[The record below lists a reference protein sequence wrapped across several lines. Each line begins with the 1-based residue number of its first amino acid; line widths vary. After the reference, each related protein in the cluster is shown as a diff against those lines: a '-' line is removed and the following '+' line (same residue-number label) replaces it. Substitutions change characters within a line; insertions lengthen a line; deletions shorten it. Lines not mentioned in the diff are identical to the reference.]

1 MSSGTADAFVLFG
14 ASGDLAK
21 KKLFPSLY
29 RLAQSSR
36 LDVPVVGVALDDWDD
51 SDLRSYARESIE
63 QAMGAVDEKLF
74 SHLASQLSMVS
85 GDYREQNTFR
95 KLASSLEDNAR
106 PVHYLAIPPSLF
118 DDVVQGLEK
127 AGLSDR
133 SRIIV
138 EKPFGHDLAS
148 AKSLNKV
155 IQEVFPEEAVFRID
169 HYLGKES
176 IENLLVFRFGNRFL
190 EPLWNQ
196 AHVAQVQITM
206 AESFGIEGRGG
217 FYDSAGTVRDVVQ
230 NHLLQVV
237 ALLAMEPPV
246 SAEADALRDEK
257 VKVLK
262 SIRSIDPEVMVRGQY
277 DGYRL
282 EPGVR
287 DDSTTETFV
296 ALKLD
301 IDSWRWAGVPFFV
314 RAGKGLP
321 VTSLEAVVEFH
332 PPPRLLFCGA
342 HAHRPQPN
350 LFRFRLGAED
360 GVTMS
365 VQAKEPGPDM
375 KSHPV
380 ELAVDFATALER
392 REDAYARLIEAA
404 LGGDPTRFARQD
416 AVEEAWRIV
425 EPAIASSAS
434 PLPYQRETWGPQ
446 EADRILP
453 PGSSWYRPAS
463 ATAPRS

>member
-1 MSSGTADAFVLFG
+1 MSSDTADAFVLFG

-29 RLAQSSR
+29 RLAQSGR

-51 SDLRSYARESIE
+51 SDLRNYARE
-63 QAMGAVDEKLF
+63 AVDEALGTVDEKVF
-74 SHLASQLSMVS
+74 SDLASELSMVS
-85 GDYREQNTFR
+85 GDYREHDTFGR
-95 KLASSLEDNAR
+95 LASKLEDNAR

-138 EKPFGHDLAS
+138 EKPFGHDLDS
-148 AKSLNKV
+148 ARSLNEV
-155 IQEVFPEEAVFRID
+155 IREVFPEEAVFRID

-230 NHLLQVV
+230 THLLQVA

-277 DGYRL
+277 DGYQR
-282 EPGVR
+282 EPGVE
-287 DDSTTETFV
+287 DNSTTETFV
-296 ALKLD
+296 ALQLE

-332 PPPRLLFCGA
+332 PPPKLLFSGA
-342 HAHRPQPN
+342 HAHQPQPN

-375 KSHPV
+375 TSHPV
-380 ELAVDFATALER
+380 ELGVDFATALER

-404 LGGDPTRFARQD
+404 LQGDPTRFARQD

-425 EPAIASSAS
+425 DPAITSSAS
-434 PLPYQRETWGPQ
+434 PLPYQRGTWGPQ

-453 PGSSWYRPAS
+453 PGSSWYLPTS
-463 ATAPRS
+463 AGAAHP

>member
-1 MSSGTADAFVLFG
+1 MSRDPGDAFVLFG

-29 RLAQSSR
+29 QLAARDR
-36 LDVPVVGVALDDWDD
+36 LDVPVVGVALDEWDD
-51 SDLRSYARESIE
+51 SDLRGYARE
-63 QAMGAVDEKLF
+63 AVDAAVESVDESTF
-74 SHLASQLSMVS
+74 SRLAESLSMVS
-85 GDYREQNTFR
+85 GDYREHDTFR
-95 KLASSLEDNAR
+95 RLASSLENSAR
-106 PVHYLAIPPSLF
+106 PVHYLAIPPFLF
-118 DDVVQGLEK
+118 DDVVTGLSE
-127 AGLSDR
+127 AGLADG
-133 SRIIV
+133 SRIVV
-138 EKPFGHDLAS
+138 EKPFGHDRAS
-148 AKSLNKV
+148 AESLNEV
-155 IQEVFPEEAVFRID
+155 IHQVFPEDAVFRID

-196 AHVAQVQITM
+196 AHVAQVQVTM
-206 AESFGIEGRGG
+206 AESFGIEDRGG
-217 FYDSAGTVRDVVQ
+217 FYDRVGTVRDVVQ

-262 SIRSIDPEVMVRGQY
+262 SIRSIDPAEMVRGQY
-277 DGYRL
+277 EGYQL
-282 EPGVR
+282 EPGV
-287 DDSTTETFV
+287 DGDSTTETFV
-296 ALKLD
+296 ALQLH
-301 IDSWRWAGVPFFV
+301 IDSWRWAGVPFFL

-321 VTSLEAVVEFH
+321 VTSLEAVVELH

-342 HAHRPQPN
+342 HGHQPLPN
-350 LFRFRLGAED
+350 LLRFRLGTDD

-365 VQAKEPGPDM
+365 VQAKEPGPEM
-375 KSHPV
+375 TSHPV
-380 ELAVDFATALER
+380 ELGVDFATALER

-404 LGGDPTRFARQD
+404 LQGDPARFARQD

-425 EPAIASSAS
+425 EPAITSSES
-434 PLPYQRETWGPQ
+434 PIPYERDTWGPQ

-453 PGSSWYRPAS
+453 NGSSWYPPTK
-463 ATAPRS
+463 ATGPRS

>member
-1 MSSGTADAFVLFG
+1 MRSSAADAFVLFG

-29 RLAQSSR
+29 QLAQSGR

-51 SDLRSYARESIE
+51 SDLRSYARESVG
-63 QAMGAVDEKLF
+63 QAMGAVDEKAF
-74 SHLASQLSMVS
+74 SDLASKLSMVS
-85 GDYREQNTFR
+85 GDYREHDTFR
-95 KLASSLEDNAR
+95 RLASSLEDNAR

-118 DDVVQGLEK
+118 DDVVQGLEE

-148 AKSLNKV
+148 AKTLNQV
-155 IQEVFPEEAVFRID
+155 IHEVFPEEAVFRID

-230 NHLLQVV
+230 NHLLQVA

-257 VKVLK
+257 VKVLR
-262 SIRSIDPEVMVRGQY
+262 SMRSIDPGEMVRGQY
-277 DGYRL
+277 DGYQL
-282 EPGVR
+282 EPGVKK
-287 DDSTTETFV
+287 DSTTETFV
-296 ALKLD
+296 ALRLD

-332 PPPRLLFCGA
+332 PPPKLLFCGA
-342 HAHRPQPN
+342 HAHQPQPN

-375 KSHPV
+375 TSHPV

-404 LGGDPTRFARQD
+404 LQGDPTRFARQD

-425 EPAIASSAS
+425 EPAITGGGS
-434 PLPYQRETWGPQ
+434 PLPYQRGTWGPE
-446 EADRILP
+446 EADKILP
-453 PGSSWYRPAS
+453 PGSSWYLPAS
-463 ATAPRS
+463 ATASHS

>member
-1 MSSGTADAFVLFG
+1 MSSRPTDAFVLFG
-14 ASGDLAK
+14 ASGDLAR

-36 LDVPVVGVALDDWDD
+36 LDVAVVGVALDDWDD
-51 SDLRSYARESIE
+51 SDLRSYAQESIE
-63 QAMGAVDEKLF
+63 QAVGAVDEKVF
-74 SHLASQLSMVS
+74 SELASKLSMVT
-85 GDYREQNTFR
+85 GDYREHDTFGR
-95 KLASSLEDNAR
+95 LASSLEDSAR

-118 DDVVQGLEK
+118 EDVVQGLDK

-148 AKSLNKV
+148 AKSLNEV
-155 IQEVFPEEAVFRID
+155 IREVFPEEAVFRID

-217 FYDSAGTVRDVVQ
+217 FYESAGTVRDVVQ

-237 ALLAMEPPV
+237 SLLAMEPPV
-246 SAEADALRDEK
+246 SAEGDALRDEK

-262 SIRSIDPEVMVRGQY
+262 SIRSIDPGEMVRGQY
-277 DGYRL
+277 DGYQL
-282 EPGVR
+282 EPGVK

-296 ALKLD
+296 ALRLD

-332 PPPRLLFCGA
+332 PPPKLLFGGA
-342 HAHRPQPN
+342 HAHQPQPN
-350 LFRFRLGAED
+350 VFRFRLGAED

-375 KSHPV
+375 TSHPV
-380 ELAVDFATALER
+380 ELGVDFATALER

-404 LGGDPTRFARQD
+404 LQGDHTRFARQD

-425 EPAIASSAS
+425 EPAITSSAS
-434 PLPYQRETWGPQ
+434 PLPYSPGTWGPQ

-453 PGSSWYRPAS
+453 PGSSWYLPTS
-463 ATAPRS
+463 ARAPHS

>member
-1 MSSGTADAFVLFG
+1 
-14 ASGDLAK
+14 
-21 KKLFPSLY
+21 
-29 RLAQSSR
+29 
-36 LDVPVVGVALDDWDD
+36 
-51 SDLRSYARESIE
+51 
-63 QAMGAVDEKLF
+63 
-74 SHLASQLSMVS
+74 
-85 GDYREQNTFR
+85 
-95 KLASSLEDNAR
+95 LEDSAR

-118 DDVVQGLEK
+118 DDVVHGLEK

-148 AKSLNKV
+148 ARSLNQV
-155 IQEVFPEEAVFRID
+155 IHEVFPEEAVFRID

-206 AESFGIEGRGG
+206 AESFGIEGRGE

-246 SAEADALRDEK
+246 SAEANALRDEK

-262 SIRSIDPEVMVRGQY
+262 SIRSIDPEEMVRGQY
-277 DGYRL
+277 DGYQL
-282 EPGVR
+282 EPGVK
-287 DDSTTETFV
+287 DDSTIETFV
-296 ALKLD
+296 ALRLD
-301 IDSWRWAGVPFFV
+301 IDSWRWAGVPFFI

-342 HAHRPQPN
+342 HAHQPQPN

-375 KSHPV
+375 TSHPV
-380 ELAVDFATALER
+380 ELAVDFAAALER

-404 LGGDPTRFARQD
+404 LQGDPTRFARQD

-425 EPAIASSAS
+425 EPAITNRES
-434 PLPYQRETWGPQ
+434 PLPYQRGTWGPQ

-453 PGSSWYRPAS
+453 PGSSWYLPSS
-463 ATAPRS
+463 ATAPHS